1 MTNTVTISDTVLK
14 LDNLFA
20 SYEGIFDE
28 VKRQLENLDIKD
40 EHVDRI
46 IRNLKNNENFQ
57 DSLAKVTVVKLAREL
72 SELTQEEYE
81 SKKILFG
88 LVDAVAMRVMDKL
101 NDEFDDYM
109 TARFIAYFSDD
120 KLDDLLGTFLSQRP
134 QLKEGY
140 YARETLTNMLDFL
153 GYQPKPE

>member
-46 IRNLKNNENFQ
+46 IRNLKSNESFQ
-57 DSLAKVTVVKLAREL
+57 ESLAKQPVVQLAHEL
-72 SELTQEEYE
+72 SQLTQEEYE
-81 SKKILFG
+81 SKKALFG

-101 NDEFDDYM
+101 NDEFDAYLQ
-109 TARFIAYFSDD
+109 ARFLAYFTDD

-134 QLKEGY
+134 QIKEGFH
-140 YARETLTNMLDFL
+140 ARDTLTSMLDFL